1 MAKALSSPPV
11 RSDLPLWALRF
22 PKHLAAERALR
33 TKLVSI
39 QVSWKSTR
47 SGLFAYGAFCSS
59 FYPKAPSFPALLSTI
74 DHFSAFFLNSDTFSA
89 YVSHLRFGARLRG
102 QISLVPAAEELK
114 GLLRGMRKAT
124 VHKPKPVLTSA
135 EILKLVNSLA
145 AAGEIEVARL
155 VIIGRS
161 YMCRMQS
168 ELFPLQLDGE
178 TSALHGDDWH
188 SRVINQGSS
197 CSLRLRSRKNA
208 PHGATIERSCHCTAS
223 RPQPLCGVCCLR
235 GQMVAARGRPPE
247 NRLFSLQPV
256 AALKIVHRHCLLLG
270 LPLITWHSLR
280 RGAAR
285 DLLGA
290 GNTLAQILFAGGW
303 RSAAFLKYLSSR
315 DVDKRLGLELALQDS
330 DSD

>member
-1 MAKALSSPPV
+1 MARDLALPPV
-11 RSDLPLWALRF
+11 RSELPLWALRF

-33 TKLVSI
+33 TKLVSV

-59 FYPKAPSFPALLSTI
+59 FYPKSPSFPASLSTI
-74 DHFSAFFLNSDTFSA
+74 DHFSAFFLNADTFSA
-89 YVSHLRFGARLRG
+89 YLSHLRFGARLRSRP
-102 QISLVPAAEELK
+102 SLVPPSEEIK

-124 VHKPKPVLTSA
+124 VHKPKPVLTGA
-135 EILKLVNSLA
+135 EVLLLVNSLA
-145 AAGEIEVARL
+145 ASNEVEVARL
-155 VIIGRS
+155 VVIGRS

-178 TSALHGDDWH
+178 SSLDDSWH
-188 SRVINQGSS
+188 SKVISEGSS
-197 CSLRLRSRKNA
+197 CSLKLRSRKNA

-235 GQMVAARGRPPE
+235 GQMVTARGKPPSA
-247 NRLFSLQPV
+247 RLFTLSPV
-256 AALKIVHRHCLLLG
+256 AALKVVHRHCTLLK